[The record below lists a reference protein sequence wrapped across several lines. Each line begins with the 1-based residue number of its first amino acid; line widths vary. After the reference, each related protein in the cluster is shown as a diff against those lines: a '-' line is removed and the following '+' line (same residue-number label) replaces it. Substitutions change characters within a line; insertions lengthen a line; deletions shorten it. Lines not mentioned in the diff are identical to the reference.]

1 VDSYHREMTTVAR
14 PLTERQ
20 ASRIE
25 PLGLLADEP
34 PGLRSAWTKVHE
46 MWAPT
51 LERARSMP
59 RRDLDVR
66 VNTAWS
72 FIETLRH
79 LIFVSD
85 AWIGSVVL
93 ENSSP
98 YDPIGL
104 PPDFVT
110 NGAELGLDGHAHPS
124 LAEVLRRRRAR
135 EVLLADLL
143 SHVTVDELSR
153 SCTALGGQFTVLGAI
168 QNVVFEEWAH
178 HQYAIRDLNAL
189 R

>member
-1 VDSYHREMTTVAR
+1 MTKVAR

-20 ASRIE
+20 ASRIA

-34 PGLRSAWTKVHE
+34 PGLRSAWKKVQG

-59 RRDLDVR
+59 GRDLDVR
-66 VNTAWS
+66 VNAGWS

-79 LIFVSD
+79 LIFVTD

-93 ENSSP
+93 ENPSP

-110 NGAELGLDGHAHPS
+110 NGAELGLDGHARPS
-124 LAEVLRRRRAR
+124 FDEVLRSRSAC
-135 EVLLADLL
+135 EFLMADLL
-143 SHVTVDELSR
+143 SQMTVGELSR
-153 SCTALGGQFTVLGAI
+153 SCTALDGQFTVLGAV
-168 QNVVFEEWAH
+168 QNVIFEEWAH
-178 HQYAIRDLNAL
+178 HQYAVRDLNAPK
-189 R
+189 